1 MPKWME
7 DSQTWSSSLPEESS
21 ASSVIRLKRATAGVM
36 LKGGEILQ
44 GNTFYPLCSAK
55 SALQKIR
62 VIGSG
67 NIGPGDRSLT
77 QASKRV
83 PIYYVPH
90 VVKNALLI
98 LKAVVRLKFWPAGC
112 SCNYDIK
119 SCPIFAVHL
128 NILIIRL
135 NMVSLLHIKALLQ
148 SPG

>member
-1 MPKWME
+1 MNGKQ
-7 DSQTWSSSLPEESS
+7 SGLILFFPEESS
-21 ASSVIRLKRATAGVM
+21 ASSVIRLNRATAGVM

-44 GNTFYPLCSAK
+44 ENTLYPLRSAK
-55 SALQKIR
+55 SAPQKIR

-67 NIGPGDRSLT
+67 NTGPGNRSLA
-77 QASKRV
+77 QASKTV
-83 PIYYVPH
+83 PIYYVSH
-90 VVKNALLI
+90 VVKNALVI

-112 SCNYDIK
+112 SCNYDTE
-119 SCPIFAVHL
+119 SCPIFVVHL